1 MTRPY
6 KSVRRTSAAAETRR
20 AVLAAALALF
30 EERGY
35 VGATLAEIA
44 TRAEVAVNTVY
55 TSVGGK
61 PQLLIELIREA
72 ANNDQIDDSLRKVNS
87 ARSGRE
93 VVAEVAQGTAAVFRD
108 RAWLLGALYDNAGT
122 EPLLTEAVE
131 NAEAAYADRLA
142 EAAARVAALGE
153 LRDGIDVATASDI
166 LWFHFGFRPWR
177 DLRARGWSWERAG
190 AWLASQ
196 ACHALLA
203 QRPATR

>member
-6 KSVRRTSAAAETRR
+6 KSARRTSAAAETRR

-61 PQLLIELIREA
+61 PQLLIELINEA
-72 ANNDQIDDSLRKVNS
+72 ANNDQIDDSLRKLNT

-93 VVAEVAQGTAAVFRD
+93 VIAEVAQGTATVFRD

-122 EPLLTEAVE
+122 EPLLTEAVQS
-131 NAEAAYADRLA
+131 AETAYADRLA
-142 EAAARVAALGE
+142 EAASRLAALGE
-153 LRDGIDVATASDI
+153 LREGVDITTASDI

-177 DLRARGWSWERAG
+177 DLRTRGWSWQRATT
-190 AWLASQ
+190 WLTTQ
-196 ACHALLA
+196 AGHALLA
-203 QRPATR
+203 EPPSR